1 MDMLLIL
8 NEITH
13 LSSTVGDDI
22 ESIKGCLLFLVSF
35 QQSSIHAV
43 RSFSA
48 SFPARRGSVATTLML
63 GNNATAQK
71 DKTGIDPTDDNDRGP
86 KRRLLR
92 TKSVPLAIR

>member
-1 MDMLLIL
+1 MKSRISLRVLATTSNRL
-8 NEITH
+8 K
-13 LSSTVGDDI
+13 VVYF
-22 ESIKGCLLFLVSF
+22 FLVSF

-63 GNNATAQK
+63 GNNATSQK
-71 DKTGIDPTDDNDRGP
+71 NKTCIDPTDNNDRGP